1 MQQQDRPL
9 IGIVGGTGDVGRGL
23 ARRWARAGY
32 SVIIGSRRADSAAAA
47 ASALNQAAQAE
58 GWARPGAGAKTKA
71 GAGAGAGAEA
81 EAGAETEAEAEQSPA
96 VRGLDN
102 SAAAQRAELLVLT
115 VPFAAQSATLKSIA
129 AQAQGKILVDVT
141 VPLAPPKVARVQLP
155 AQGSAGQI
163 AQSVLGEGVRVVS
176 AVQNV
181 AAAHLHSDEPIAC
194 DVLVCGNDKA
204 ARQAVIEL
212 LADIGLRGLH
222 AGLIDNAAA
231 AEALTSVLIN
241 LNKRYKTHAGIK
253 ITGIG

>member
-32 SVIIGSRRADSAAAA
+32 SVIIGSRRADSAEAAA
-47 ASALNQAAQAE
+47 RALNQAAQTE
-58 GWARPGAGAKTKA
+58 GWARPGAKA
-71 GAGAGAGAEA
+71 GDGAEVQS
-81 EAGAETEAEAEQSPA
+81 EQSPA

-241 LNKRYKTHAGIK
+241 LNKRYKTHTGIK

>member
-47 ASALNQAAQAE
+47 ASALNQAAQTE
-58 GWARPGAGAKTKA
+58 GWARPGAKAK
-71 GAGAGAGAEA
+71 AEA
-81 EAGAETEAEAEQSPA
+81 EAGTEAEESPA

-141 VPLAPPKVARVQLP
+141 VPLVPPKVARVQLP

-204 ARQAVIEL
+204 ARQTVIEL

-241 LNKRYKTHAGIK
+241 LNKRYKTHTGIK

>member
-32 SVIIGSRRADSAAAA
+32 SVIIGSRRADSAEAA
-47 ASALNQAAQAE
+47 ASALNQAAQTE
-58 GWARPGAGAKTKA
+58 GWARPGAK
-71 GAGAGAGAEA
+71 AEA
-81 EAGAETEAEAEQSPA
+81 EAEAKESPA

-141 VPLAPPKVARVQLP
+141 VPLVPPKVARVRLP

-204 ARQAVIEL
+204 ARQTVIEL

>member
-9 IGIVGGTGDVGRGL
+9 IGIVGGTGDVGLGL

-47 ASALNQAAQAE
+47 ASALNQAAQTE
-58 GWARPGAGAKTKA
+58 GWARPGAKA
-71 GAGAGAGAEA
+71 TAEA
-81 EAGAETEAEAEQSPA
+81 EAEAKESPA

-141 VPLAPPKVARVQLP
+141 VPLAPPKVARVRLP

-204 ARQAVIEL
+204 ARQTVIEL

-241 LNKRYKTHAGIK
+241 LNKRYKTHTGIK

>member
-32 SVIIGSRRADSAAAA
+32 SVIIGSRRAASAEAA
-47 ASALNQAAQAE
+47 ASALNQAAQTE
-58 GWARPGAGAKTKA
+58 GWARPEAKA
-71 GAGAGAGAEA
+71 GAG
-81 EAGAETEAEAEQSPA
+81 TEAEESPA

-102 SAAAQRAELLVLT
+102 SAAAQRAELLVLS
-115 VPFAAQSATLKSIA
+115 VPFAAQSATLQSIA

-141 VPLAPPKVARVQLP
+141 VPLVPPKVARVQLP

-204 ARQAVIEL
+204 ARQTVIEL

-222 AGLIDNAAA
+222 AGSIDNAAA

-241 LNKRYKTHAGIK
+241 LNKRYKTHTGIK

>member
-32 SVIIGSRRADSAAAA
+32 SVIIGSRRAASAAAA
-47 ASALNQAAQAE
+47 ASALNQAAQTE
-58 GWARPGAGAKTKA
+58 GWARPEAKAKA
-71 GAGAGAGAEA
+71 GAEAEAEA
-81 EAGAETEAEAEQSPA
+81 EAGAEAEKSPA

-141 VPLAPPKVARVQLP
+141 VPLVPPKVARVQLP

-204 ARQAVIEL
+204 ARQTVIEL

-241 LNKRYKTHAGIK
+241 LNKRYKTHTGIK

>member
-32 SVIIGSRRADSAAAA
+32 SVIIGSRRADSAEAA
-47 ASALNQAAQAE
+47 ASALNQAAQTE
-58 GWARPGAGAKTKA
+58 GWARPGATAK
-71 GAGAGAGAEA
+71 AGAGAEA
-81 EAGAETEAEAEQSPA
+81 EAEESPA

-115 VPFAAQSATLKSIA
+115 VPFAAQSATLESIA

-141 VPLAPPKVARVQLP
+141 VPLVPPKVARVRLP

-204 ARQAVIEL
+204 ARQTVIEL

-241 LNKRYKTHAGIK
+241 LNKRYKTHTGIK

>member
-32 SVIIGSRRADSAAAA
+32 SVIIGSRRAHSAAAA
-47 ASALNQAAQAE
+47 ASALNQAAQTE
-58 GWARPGAGAKTKA
+58 GWARPGAKA
-71 GAGAGAGAEA
+71 GAG
-81 EAGAETEAEAEQSPA
+81 TEAEAEAEESPA

-141 VPLAPPKVARVQLP
+141 VPLVPPKVARVQLP

-204 ARQAVIEL
+204 ARQTVIEL

>member
-71 GAGAGAGAEA
+71 GAGAEA
-81 EAGAETEAEAEQSPA
+81 EAGAETEAEQSPA

-204 ARQAVIEL
+204 ARQTVIEL

-241 LNKRYKTHAGIK
+241 LNKRYKTHTGIK

>member
-47 ASALNQAAQAE
+47 ASALNQVAQAE
-58 GWARPGAGAKTKA
+58 GWARPGAKTKA
-71 GAGAGAGAEA
+71 GAGA
-81 EAGAETEAEAEQSPA
+81 EAGAEESPA

-115 VPFAAQSATLKSIA
+115 VPFAAQSATLESIA

-141 VPLAPPKVARVQLP
+141 VPLVPPKVARVQLP

-181 AAAHLHSDEPIAC
+181 AAAHLHSDDPIAC

-204 ARQAVIEL
+204 ARQTVIEL

-241 LNKRYKTHAGIK
+241 LNKRYKTHTGIK

>member
-32 SVIIGSRRADSAAAA
+32 SVIIGSRRAASAEAA
-47 ASALNQAAQAE
+47 ASALNQAAQTE
-58 GWARPGAGAKTKA
+58 GWARPEAKA
-71 GAGAGAGAEA
+71 GAG
-81 EAGAETEAEAEQSPA
+81 TEAEESPA

-102 SAAAQRAELLVLT
+102 SAAAQRAELLVLS
-115 VPFAAQSATLKSIA
+115 VPFAAQSATLESIA

-141 VPLAPPKVARVQLP
+141 VPLVPPKVARVQLP

-204 ARQAVIEL
+204 ARQTVIEL

-222 AGLIDNAAA
+222 AGSIDNAAA

-241 LNKRYKTHAGIK
+241 LNKRYKTHTGIR

>member
-71 GAGAGAGAEA
+71 GAEA
-81 EAGAETEAEAEQSPA
+81 EAGAETEAEAEAEQSPA

>member
-9 IGIVGGTGDVGRGL
+9 IGIVGGTGDVGLGL

-47 ASALNQAAQAE
+47 ASALNQAAQTE
-58 GWARPGAGAKTKA
+58 GWARPGAKA
-71 GAGAGAGAEA
+71 TAEA
-81 EAGAETEAEAEQSPA
+81 EAEAKESPA

-204 ARQAVIEL
+204 ARQTVIEL

-241 LNKRYKTHAGIK
+241 LNKRYKTHTGIK

>member
-47 ASALNQAAQAE
+47 ASALNQAAQTE
-58 GWARPGAGAKTKA
+58 GWARPGAKA
-71 GAGAGAGAEA
+71 GAG
-81 EAGAETEAEAEQSPA
+81 TEAEAEESPA

-141 VPLAPPKVARVQLP
+141 VPLVPPKVARVRLP

-181 AAAHLHSDEPIAC
+181 AAAHLHSDDPIAC

-204 ARQAVIEL
+204 ARHTVIEL

>member
-47 ASALNQAAQAE
+47 ASALNQAAQTE
-58 GWARPGAGAKTKA
+58 GWARPGAKAKAKA
-71 GAGAGAGAEA
+71 KAEA
-81 EAGAETEAEAEQSPA
+81 EAGTEAEESPA

-141 VPLAPPKVARVQLP
+141 VPLVPPKVARVQLP

-204 ARQAVIEL
+204 ARQTVIEL

-241 LNKRYKTHAGIK
+241 LNKRYKTHTGIK

>member
-32 SVIIGSRRADSAAAA
+32 SVIIGSRRADSAEAA
-47 ASALNQAAQAE
+47 ASALNQAAQTE
-58 GWARPGAGAKTKA
+58 GWARPGTKT
-71 GAGAGAGAEA
+71 GAGTGVEA
-81 EAGAETEAEAEQSPA
+81 EESPA

-155 AQGSAGQI
+155 VQGSAGQI

-181 AAAHLHSDEPIAC
+181 AAAHLHSDDPIAC

-204 ARQAVIEL
+204 ARQTVIEL

-241 LNKRYKTHAGIK
+241 LNKRYKTHTGIK

>member
-47 ASALNQAAQAE
+47 ASALNQVAQAE
-58 GWARPGAGAKTKA
+58 GWARPGAKA
-71 GAGAGAGAEA
+71 GTGP
-81 EAGAETEAEAEQSPA
+81 EAEAEQSPA

-155 AQGSAGQI
+155 VQGSAGQI

-181 AAAHLHSDEPIAC
+181 AAAHLHSDDPIAC

-204 ARQAVIEL
+204 ARQTVIEL

-241 LNKRYKTHAGIK
+241 LNKRYKTHTGIK

>member
-47 ASALNQAAQAE
+47 ASALNQAAQTE
-58 GWARPGAGAKTKA
+58 GWARPGAKAKAK
-71 GAGAGAGAEA
+71 AEA
-81 EAGAETEAEAEQSPA
+81 EAGTEAEESPA

-141 VPLAPPKVARVQLP
+141 VPLVPPKVARVQLP

-204 ARQAVIEL
+204 ARQTVIEL

-241 LNKRYKTHAGIK
+241 LNKRYKTHTGIK

>member
-9 IGIVGGTGDVGRGL
+9 IGIVGGTGDVGLGL

-47 ASALNQAAQAE
+47 ASALNQAAQTE
-58 GWARPGAGAKTKA
+58 GWARPGAKA
-71 GAGAGAGAEA
+71 TAEA
-81 EAGAETEAEAEQSPA
+81 EAKESPA

-141 VPLAPPKVARVQLP
+141 VPLAPPKVARVRLP

-204 ARQAVIEL
+204 ARQTVIEL